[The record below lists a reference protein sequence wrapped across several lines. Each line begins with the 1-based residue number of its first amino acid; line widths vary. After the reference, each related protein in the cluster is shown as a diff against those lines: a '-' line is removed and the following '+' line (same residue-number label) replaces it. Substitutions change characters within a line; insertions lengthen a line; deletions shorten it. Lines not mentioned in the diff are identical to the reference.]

1 MGTKLRAFVALAAAI
16 LACAPPAPTAAELL
30 ERAAKKTE
38 SATSVHFVLVR
49 VGEPVVLD
57 ATTGLR
63 FSEATGDIKAPDRV
77 RAKAKVI
84 SPAGA
89 LTVDVLWL
97 PEGAFV
103 SNPFTGAFTLLP
115 VRPAFDP
122 SQITGATGVPGI
134 VRSSIKSATIVGTE
148 KVGGA
153 DAHHIRAEADGSQLS
168 ALTGGAILPGIH
180 TIDVWID
187 TTTFHVLRLS
197 ATEPRR
203 GDVSQAREPGSW
215 RLDLSDYDKPV
226 EITKP

>member
-1 MGTKLRAFVALAAAI
+1 MGTKLRAVIVLAAAV

-38 SATSVHFVLVR
+38 GATSVHFVLVR
-49 VGEPVVLD
+49 VGEPLVLD
-57 ATTGLR
+57 PTTGLR
-63 FSEATGDIKAPDRV
+63 LSEATGDVKAPDRV

-89 LTVDVLWL
+89 LTVDVVWL

-103 SNPFTGAFTLLP
+103 SNPFTGAFTQLP
-115 VRPAFDP
+115 VRPTFDP
-122 SQITGATGVPGI
+122 SQLTGATGVPGI
-134 VRSSIKSATIVGTE
+134 VRSSIKSATIVGVE
-148 KVGGA
+148 KVGGV

-168 ALTGGAILPGIH
+168 ALTGGAIVSGIH

-187 TTTFHVLRLS
+187 ATTSYVLRLI
-197 ATEPRR
+197 AAEP
-203 GDVSQAREPGSW
+203 GGTGSW